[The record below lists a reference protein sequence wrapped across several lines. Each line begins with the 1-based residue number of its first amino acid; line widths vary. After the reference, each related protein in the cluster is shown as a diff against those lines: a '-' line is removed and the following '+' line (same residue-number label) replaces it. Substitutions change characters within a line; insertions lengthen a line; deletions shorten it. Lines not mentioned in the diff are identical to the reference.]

1 MKPRNLCLL
10 QYVFYAYK
18 DRREIHSV
26 LWEWTEA
33 EVFFWHGLTASIL
46 ICGDFSVEPWA
57 M

>member
-46 ICGDFSVEPWA
+46 ICGDFSAEPWA